1 MGVVDVVRRFVWL
14 AGSVCLAFV
23 LLLAGSGPWTPPGVS
38 AAAPYTVYLP
48 LVVKNGVGSVPP
60 TGVFGYGMQ
69 LSMPA
74 NSGLTRDA
82 GFGYVKLQLPWKVS
96 EPQPGQYDWADSDP
110 GNSYAE
116 NFVRDAEAA
125 GMKVVLRVD
134 MPPGWANGNGG
145 DQTPPSNPADY
156 GSFMQALATK
166 LKGRVVGYEI
176 WNEPNIASE
185 WGGRSPSPTEY
196 TALLRAAYNGVK
208 AGDPSARVIA
218 AGMASTGGDGGA
230 NAMNDVDFIRGMY
243 AAGAKGYFDVLG
255 SHPYGFYS
263 PPELLEGA
271 QVNYFR
277 RAEAQRQVMV
287 DNGDADKQVWA
298 TEFGWL
304 IDPAAYGQSCSWPD
318 RDWQKVSPQDQAD
331 YLVRAYQYAFNN
343 WPWMGPMFTF
353 NLDFSAVSYYGA
365 CEPMRW
371 YSIVNGDYSA
381 RPAYTALKN
390 MAKPTR

>member
-1 MGVVDVVRRFVWL
+1 MVDEVKRFSWI
-14 AGSVCLAFV
+14 AFSSCVACV
-23 LLLAGSGPWTPPGVS
+23 LLLAGGGLGTTPGAS
-38 AAAPYTVYLP
+38 AAPPYRVYLP
-48 LVVKNGVGSVPP
+48 LVLKYGGSSPP
-60 TGVFGYGMQ
+60 PAGLFGYGMQ
-69 LSMPA
+69 LAMPA

-82 GFGYVKLQLPWKVS
+82 GFGYVKFQLPWKVS
-96 EPQPGQYDWADSDP
+96 EPQPGQYDWADATP
-110 GNSYAE
+110 GSYAE

-134 MPPGWANGNGG
+134 VPPGWANGNGG

-156 GSFMQALATK
+156 GRFMQSLATH

-185 WGGRSPSPTEY
+185 WGGRSPSPAEY

-208 AGDPSARVIA
+208 AGDPGARVIT
-218 AGMASTGGDGGA
+218 AGLASTGGDGGA
-230 NAMNDVDFIRGMY
+230 NALNDVDFIRGMY
-243 AAGAKGYFDVLG
+243 VAGAKGNFDVLG
-255 SHPYGFYS
+255 SHPYGFVS
-263 PPELLEGA
+263 APEDLWGA
-271 QVNYFR
+271 NINFFR
-277 RAEAQRQVMV
+277 RAEAQRQVML
-287 DNGDADKQVWA
+287 DNGDASRQIWA

-318 RDWQKVSPQDQAD
+318 RDWQKVSPQTQAD
-331 YLVRAYQYAFNN
+331 YLVRAYQYAYNN
-343 WPWMGPMFTF
+343 WPWMGSMFSF
-353 NLDFSAVSYYGA
+353 NLDLSAVSYYDS
-365 CEPMRW
+365 CNPMRW